1 MPLDIDAVRARFP
14 ALTREHE
21 GRPYVFLDGPGGT
34 QVVDA
39 VIEAVVD
46 YYRTANANSGGAFPT
61 SERSDAL
68 VAEARAALADFL
80 GAPSPETIKFGAN
93 MTTLTFHV
101 SRSIAASLRP
111 GDEVVVTVLD
121 HEANVS
127 PWQLAARDRDLVVRT
142 VDIHPEDGTLDLD
155 GLRALL
161 GERTRLVAVGYAS
174 NAIGTVNPV
183 AEIVR
188 LAHAVGAMV
197 YVDAVHWAP
206 HGPIDVVALDA
217 DFLVCSAYKFF
228 GPHLGVLYGKLEHLE
243 RLPAYKVRPAHDRWE
258 TGTGNFEGIVGAAA
272 AVEYIAWLGRTF
284 GGPAAMSGSASVS
297 GAAVASGSASGAA
310 ASGPASEPSRERLDR
325 RQAIVAGM
333 TTIRAYELE
342 LFRRLLEGLDAIGGV
357 RLVGIAD
364 PARLTERAPTA
375 ALTIA
380 GVHPR
385 EAAAALGREG
395 IATWDGDFY
404 ARALIERLGL
414 AEGGGVLR
422 AGLAHYNTPAEVD
435 RFLAAI
441 ERLAG
446 T

>member
-46 YYRTANANSGGAFPT
+46 YYRTSNANSGGAFPT

-68 VAEARAALADFL
+68 VAEARATLADFL

-111 GDEVVVTVLD
+111 GDEIVVTVLD

-127 PWQLAARDRDLVVRT
+127 PWRLAARDRGLVVRT

-155 GLRALL
+155 ELRALL
-161 GERTRLVAVGYAS
+161 GDRTRLVAVGYAS

-272 AVEYIAWLGRTF
+272 AVEYIAWLGRAF
-284 GGPAAMSGSASVS
+284 GGSAAGSGSVSAPVASATAS
-297 GAAVASGSASGAA
+297 AAV
-310 ASGPASEPSRERLDR
+310 SEPSAERLDR
-325 RQAIVAGM
+325 RRAIVAGM
-333 TTIRAYELE
+333 TAIRAHELE
-342 LFRRLLEGLDAIGGV
+342 LFRRLLDGLDSIGGV
-357 RLVGIAD
+357 RLVGITD
-364 PARLTERAPTA
+364 RARLTERAPTA

-385 EAAAALGREG
+385 DAAAALGREG

-422 AGLAHYNTPAEVD
+422 AGLVHYNTPAEVD
-435 RFLAAI
+435 RFLTAI
-441 ERLAG
+441 ERLA
-446 T
+446 TA

>member
-1 MPLDIDAVRARFP
+1 MPLDVAAVRARFP
-14 ALTREHE
+14 ALAREHA
-21 GRPYVFLDGPGGT
+21 GRPYVYLDGPGGT

-39 VIEAVVD
+39 VVDAVVD

-68 VAEARAALADFL
+68 VADARAAVADFL
-80 GAPSPETIKFGAN
+80 GAPTPETIKFGAN

-127 PWQLAARDRDLVVRT
+127 PWRLAAADRGLVVRT
-142 VDIHPEDGTLDLD
+142 VDIHPEDGTLDLE
-155 GLRALL
+155 ALDDVL
-161 GERTRLVAVGYAS
+161 GERTRVVAVGYAS

-183 AEIVR
+183 SEIVR
-188 LAHAVGAMV
+188 RAHAVGAV
-197 YVDAVHWAP
+197 AYVDAVHWAP
-206 HGPIDVVALDA
+206 HGSIDVVDLDA

-228 GPHLGVLYGKLEHLE
+228 GPHVGVLYGKLEHLE

-258 TGTGNFEGIVGAAA
+258 TGTPNFEGIVGTGA
-272 AVEYIAWLGRTF
+272 AVEYVAWLGRTF
-284 GGPAAMSGSASVS
+284 GAPAGSGSAEA
-297 GAAVASGSASGAA
+297 GAPAA
-310 ASGPASEPSRERLDR
+310 GR
-325 RQAIVAGM
+325 RAAIVAGM
-333 TTIRAYELE
+333 TAIRTYELD
-342 LFRRLLEGLDAIGGV
+342 LFRRLLDGLSAIPGV
-357 RLVGIAD
+357 RIYGITD

-380 GVHPR
+380 GLHPR
-385 EAAAALGREG
+385 AAAERLGREG

-422 AGLAHYNTPAEVD
+422 AGLVHYNTAADVD
-435 RFLAAI
+435 RFVEAV
-441 ERLAG
+441 ERLAR
-446 T
+446 TA

>member
-1 MPLDIDAVRARFP
+1 MALDVDVVRARFP
-14 ALTREHE
+14 ALAREHD
-21 GRPYVFLDGPGGT
+21 GQPYVFFDGPGGT
-34 QVVDA
+34 QVVDT
-39 VIEAVVD
+39 VVEAVAD

-68 VAEARAALADFL
+68 VAEARAAVADFL
-80 GAPSPETIKFGAN
+80 GAPSPETVKFGAN

-111 GDEVVVTVLD
+111 GDEVIVTVLD

-127 PWQLAARDRDLVVRT
+127 PWRLAAADRGLVVRT
-142 VDIHPEDGTLDLD
+142 VDIHPEDGTLDLE
-155 GLRALL
+155 GLEAVL

-174 NAIGTVNPV
+174 NALGTVNPV

-188 LAHAVGAMV
+188 RAHAVGALV

-228 GPHLGVLYGKLEHLE
+228 GPHVGVLYGKPEHLE

-258 TGTGNFEGIVGAAA
+258 TGTPNFEGIVGAGA
-272 AVEYIAWLGRTF
+272 AVEYLAWLGRTF
-284 GGPAAMSGSASVS
+284 GSSGSAP
-297 GAAVASGSASGAA
+297 ASGA
-310 ASGPASEPSRERLDR
+310 GRDR
-325 RQAIVAGM
+325 RAEIVAGM
-333 TTIRAYELE
+333 TCIRAYELG
-342 LFRRLLEGLDAIGGV
+342 LFRRLLHGLGSIPGL
-357 RLVGIAD
+357 RLYGISD
-364 PARLTERAPTA
+364 PARLADRAPTA

-385 EAAAALGREG
+385 AAAEALGREG

-414 AEGGGVLR
+414 AEAGGVLR
-422 AGLAHYNTPAEVD
+422 AGLVHYNTAAEVD
-435 RFLAAI
+435 RFLAAV
-441 ERLAG
+441 ERLARAA
-446 T
+446 

>member
-1 MPLDIDAVRARFP
+1 MALDVDAVRARFP
-14 ALTREHE
+14 ALTQEHA
-21 GRPYVFLDGPGGT
+21 GRPFVFLDGPGGT

-68 VAEARAALADFL
+68 VEQARAALADFL
-80 GAPSPETIKFGAN
+80 GAPGPATVKFGAN

-111 GDEVVVTVLD
+111 GDEIVVTVLD

-127 PWQLAARDRDLVVRT
+127 PWRLAAADRGLVVRT
-142 VDIHPEDGTLDLD
+142 VDIHPEDGTLDLE
-155 GLRALL
+155 GLEAVL
-161 GERTRLVAVGYAS
+161 GPRTRVVAVGYAS

-188 LAHAVGAMV
+188 RAHAVGAIA

-206 HGPIDVVALDA
+206 HGLIDVVGLDA

-228 GPHLGVLYGKLEHLE
+228 GPHVGVLYGKLEHLE

-258 TGTGNFEGIVGAAA
+258 TGTGNFEGIVGAGA
-272 AVEYIAWLGRTF
+272 AVEYVAWLGRSF
-284 GGPAAMSGSASVS
+284 GRAAAAEAPAGPGGGRSTDGGGSVDASS
-297 GAAVASGSASGAA
+297 SRRAAV
-310 ASGPASEPSRERLDR
+310 
-325 RQAIVAGM
+325 VAGM
-333 TTIRAYELE
+333 EAIRAYELG
-342 LFRRLLEGLDAIGGV
+342 LFRRLLDGLRAIPGV
-357 RLVGIAD
+357 RLYGIAD
-364 PARLTERAPTA
+364 PARIGERAPTA

-385 EAAAALGREG
+385 AAAEALGREG

-414 AEGGGVLR
+414 AEAGGVLR
-422 AGLAHYNTPAEVD
+422 AGLVHYNTAAEVD
-435 RFLAAI
+435 RFLDAV
-441 ERLAG
+441 ERLARAA
-446 T
+446 

>member
-1 MPLDIDAVRARFP
+1 MPIDVTAVRARFP
-14 ALTREHE
+14 SLRREHD

-34 QVVDA
+34 QVVDS

-68 VAEARAALADFL
+68 IAEARAALADFL
-80 GAPSPETIKFGAN
+80 GAPSPETVKFGAN
-93 MTTLTFHV
+93 MTSLTFHV

-111 GDEVVVTVLD
+111 GDEIVVTVLD

-127 PWQLAARDRDLVVRT
+127 PWRLAAADRGLIVRT
-142 VDIHPEDGTLDLD
+142 VDIRPEDGTLDLESLD
-155 GLRALL
+155 AAL
-161 GERTRLVAVGYAS
+161 GPRTRVVAVGYAS

-183 AEIVR
+183 ADIVR
-188 LAHAVGAMV
+188 RAHAVGALA

-206 HGPIDVVALDA
+206 HGPIDVVELDV

-258 TGTGNFEGIVGAAA
+258 TGTGNFEGIVGAGA
-272 AVEYIAWLGRTF
+272 AVEYLAWLGRTF
-284 GGPAAMSGSASVS
+284 GDPVS
-297 GAAVASGSASGAA
+297 GDEAGGAGASGA
-310 ASGPASEPSRERLDR
+310 R
-325 RQAIVAGM
+325 RRAMVAGM
-333 TTIRAYELE
+333 TAIRAYELG
-342 LFRRLLEGLDAIGGV
+342 LFGRLLDGLRAIKGV
-357 RLVGIAD
+357 RLYGIDD
-364 PARLTERAPTA
+364 PARLAERAPTA

-380 GVHPR
+380 GTHPR
-385 EAAAALGREG
+385 AAAEALGREG

-414 AEGGGVLR
+414 AEAGGVLR
-422 AGLAHYNTPAEVD
+422 AGLVHYNTAGEVD
-435 RFLAAI
+435 RFLQAI
-441 ERLAG
+441 ERLARAAA
-446 T
+446 

>member
-1 MPLDIDAVRARFP
+1 MPIDVDAVRARFP
-14 ALTREHE
+14 SLAREHA
-21 GRPYVFLDGPGGT
+21 GRPYVYLDGPGGT

-39 VIEAVVD
+39 VVDAVVD

-68 VAEARAALADFL
+68 VAEARAAVADFL
-80 GAPSPETIKFGAN
+80 GAPSAETIKFGPN

-111 GDEVVVTVLD
+111 GDEIVVTVLD

-127 PWQLAARDRDLVVRT
+127 PWRLAAADRDLVVRT
-142 VDIHPEDGTLDLD
+142 VDIHPEDGTLDLE
-155 GLRALL
+155 GLDAVL
-161 GERTRLVAVGYAS
+161 GERTRVVAVGYAS

-188 LAHAVGAMV
+188 RAHAVGALA

-206 HGPIDVVALDA
+206 HGPIDVVDLDA

-228 GPHLGVLYGKLEHLE
+228 GPHVGVLYGKLEHLD

-258 TGTGNFEGIVGAAA
+258 TGTPNFEGIVGTGA

-284 GGPAAMSGSASVS
+284 GDAAPSGAVAGGPAG
-297 GAAVASGSASGAA
+297 
-310 ASGPASEPSRERLDR
+310 RERR
-325 RQAIVAGM
+325 REIVAGM
-333 TTIRAYELE
+333 RAIRSYEIG
-342 LFRRLLEGLDAIGGV
+342 LFGRLLDGLSATPGV
-357 RLVGIAD
+357 RIYGISD
-364 PARLTERAPTA
+364 RARLTERAPTA
-375 ALTIA
+375 AITIA

-385 EAAAALGREG
+385 AAAETLGREG

-422 AGLAHYNTPAEVD
+422 AGLVHYNTETEVD
-435 RFLAAI
+435 RFLAAVGRI
-441 ERLAG
+441 ARAV
-446 T
+446 

>member
-1 MPLDIDAVRARFP
+1 MPLDVAAVRARFP
-14 ALTREHE
+14 ALAREHA
-21 GRPYVFLDGPGGT
+21 GRPYVYLDGPGGT

-39 VIEAVVD
+39 VVDAVVD

-68 VAEARAALADFL
+68 VADARAAVADFL
-80 GAPSPETIKFGAN
+80 GAPTPETIKFGAN

-127 PWQLAARDRDLVVRT
+127 PWRLAAADRGLVVRT
-142 VDIHPEDGTLDLD
+142 VDIHPEDGTLDLE
-155 GLRALL
+155 ALDDVL
-161 GERTRLVAVGYAS
+161 GERTRVVAVGYAS

-188 LAHAVGAMV
+188 RAHAVGALA

-206 HGPIDVVALDA
+206 HGSIDVLDLDA

-228 GPHLGVLYGKLEHLE
+228 GPHVGVLYGKLEHLE

-258 TGTGNFEGIVGAAA
+258 TGTPNFEGIVGTGA
-272 AVEYIAWLGRTF
+272 AVEYVAWLGRTF
-284 GGPAAMSGSASVS
+284 GAPAGSGSAEA
-297 GAAVASGSASGAA
+297 GAPAA
-310 ASGPASEPSRERLDR
+310 GR
-325 RQAIVAGM
+325 RAAIVAGM
-333 TTIRAYELE
+333 TAIRTYELD
-342 LFRRLLEGLDAIGGV
+342 LFRRLLDGLSAIPGV
-357 RLVGIAD
+357 RIYGITD

-380 GVHPR
+380 GLHPR
-385 EAAAALGREG
+385 AAAERLGREG

-422 AGLAHYNTPAEVD
+422 AGLVHYNTAADVD
-435 RFLAAI
+435 RFVEAV
-441 ERLAG
+441 ERLAR
-446 T
+446 TA

>member
-1 MPLDIDAVRARFP
+1 MTLDVAAIRARFP
-14 ALTREHE
+14 ALGREHD

-34 QVVDA
+34 QVVDG

-68 VAEARAALADFL
+68 VAEARAAVADFL
-80 GAPSPETIKFGAN
+80 GAPSPETVKFGAN

-111 GDEVVVTVLD
+111 GDEIVVTVLD

-127 PWQLAARDRDLVVRT
+127 PWRLAAADRGLVVRT
-142 VDIHPEDGTLDLD
+142 VDVHPEDGTLDLESLD
-155 GLRALL
+155 AAL
-161 GERTRLVAVGYAS
+161 GSRTRVVAVGYAS

-188 LAHAVGAMV
+188 RAHAVGALA

-206 HGPIDVVALDA
+206 HGPIDVVDLDV

-228 GPHLGVLYGKLEHLE
+228 GPHLGVLYGKLEHLD

-258 TGTGNFEGIVGAAA
+258 TGTGNFEGIVGTGA
-272 AVEYIAWLGRTF
+272 AVEYLAWLGRTF
-284 GGPAAMSGSASVS
+284 GDPVPGD
-297 GAAVASGSASGAA
+297 GAGGGEAPVA
-310 ASGPASEPSRERLDR
+310 R
-325 RQAIVAGM
+325 RRAIVAGM
-333 TTIRAYELE
+333 NAVRAYELG
-342 LFRRLLEGLDAIGGV
+342 LFGRLLDGLRAIAGV
-357 RLVGIAD
+357 RLFGIAD
-364 PARLTERAPTA
+364 PARLAERAPTA

-380 GVHPR
+380 GTHPR
-385 EAAAALGREG
+385 AAAEALGRQG

-414 AEGGGVLR
+414 AEAGGVLR
-422 AGLAHYNTPAEVD
+422 AGLVHYNTAAEVD
-435 RFLAAI
+435 RFLEAI
-441 ERLAG
+441 ERLARAAA
-446 T
+446 

>member
-1 MPLDIDAVRARFP
+1 MPLDVAAVRARFP
-14 ALTREHE
+14 SLRREHD
-21 GRPYVFLDGPGGT
+21 GRPLVFLDGPGGT
-34 QVVDA
+34 QVPDA
-39 VIEAVVD
+39 VVEAVVD

-61 SERSDAL
+61 SERNDAL
-68 VAEARAALADFL
+68 VGKARAALADFL
-80 GAPSPETIKFGAN
+80 GAPSPETIKFGPN

-127 PWQLAARDRDLVVRT
+127 PWRLAAADRGLVVRT
-142 VDIHPEDGTLDLD
+142 VDIHPEDGTLDLESLD
-155 GLRALL
+155 AAL

-188 LAHAVGAMV
+188 RAHDVGAMA
-197 YVDAVHWAP
+197 YIDAVHWAP
-206 HGPIDVVALDA
+206 HGPIDVLDLDA

-228 GPHLGVLYGKLEHLE
+228 GPHVGVLYGKLEHLE

-258 TGTGNFEGIVGAAA
+258 TGTGNFEGIVGAGA
-272 AVEYIAWLGRTF
+272 AVEYLAWLGRTF
-284 GGPAAMSGSASVS
+284 GDPAPS
-297 GAAVASGSASGAA
+297 GATGG
-310 ASGPASEPSRERLDR
+310 GTPARERR
-325 RQAIVAGM
+325 RDILAGM
-333 TTIRAYELE
+333 RAIRAYESS
-342 LFRRLLEGLDAIGGV
+342 LFGLLLEGLLAIPGV
-357 RLVGIAD
+357 RIVGIAD
-364 PARLTERAPTA
+364 PARIAERAPTA

-385 EAAAALGREG
+385 AAAEALGREG

-422 AGLAHYNTPAEVD
+422 AGLVHYNTAAEVD

-441 ERLAG
+441 ERLARAA
-446 T
+446 

>member
-1 MPLDIDAVRARFP
+1 MPIDVDAVRARFP
-14 ALTREHE
+14 SLAREHA
-21 GRPYVFLDGPGGT
+21 GRPYVYLDGPGGT

-39 VIEAVVD
+39 VVDAVVD

-68 VAEARAALADFL
+68 VAEARAAVADFL
-80 GAPSPETIKFGAN
+80 GAPSAETIKFGPN

-111 GDEVVVTVLD
+111 GDEIVVTVLD

-127 PWQLAARDRDLVVRT
+127 PWRLAAADRDLVVRT
-142 VDIHPEDGTLDLD
+142 VGIHPEDGTLDLE
-155 GLRALL
+155 GLDAVL
-161 GERTRLVAVGYAS
+161 GERTRVVAVGYAS

-188 LAHAVGAMV
+188 RAHAVGALA

-206 HGPIDVVALDA
+206 HGPIDVVDLDA

-228 GPHLGVLYGKLEHLE
+228 GPHVGVLYGKLEHLD

-258 TGTGNFEGIVGAAA
+258 TGTPNFEGIVGTGA

-284 GGPAAMSGSASVS
+284 GDPAPSGAVAGGPAG
-297 GAAVASGSASGAA
+297 
-310 ASGPASEPSRERLDR
+310 RERR
-325 RQAIVAGM
+325 REIVAGM
-333 TTIRAYELE
+333 RAIRSYEIG
-342 LFRRLLEGLDAIGGV
+342 LFGRLLDGLSATPGV
-357 RLVGIAD
+357 RIYGISD
-364 PARLTERAPTA
+364 RARLTERAPTA
-375 ALTIA
+375 AITIA

-385 EAAAALGREG
+385 AAAETLGREG

-422 AGLAHYNTPAEVD
+422 AGLVHYNTETEVD
-435 RFLAAI
+435 RFLAAVGRI
-441 ERLAG
+441 ARAV
-446 T
+446 